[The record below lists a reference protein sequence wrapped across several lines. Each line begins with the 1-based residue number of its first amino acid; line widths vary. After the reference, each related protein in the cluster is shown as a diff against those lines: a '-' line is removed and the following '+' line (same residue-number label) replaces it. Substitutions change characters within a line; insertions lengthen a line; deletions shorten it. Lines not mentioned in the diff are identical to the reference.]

1 MGQSKSS
8 IIFNLSLILLLIILF
23 FFLITGK
30 FRMVLKLIVRYV
42 SNKDHFSRLFHLA
55 SVDYKDDIN
64 VLQETVLDRIGES
77 LRELS
82 SGGKFI
88 IDLDESHEFILSFSD
103 EGCEKNDGTS
113 ERLCD
118 VAIHIF
124 VSGDL

>member
-1 MGQSKSS
+1 
-8 IIFNLSLILLLIILF
+8 
-23 FFLITGK
+23 
-30 FRMVLKLIVRYV
+30 MVLKLIIRYV
-42 SNKDHFSRLFHLA
+42 SNKDPFSRLFHLA

-118 VAIHIF
+118 VAIRLF
-124 VSGDL
+124 VSDDLKFYAQMLGHDTCLEAGVCGA